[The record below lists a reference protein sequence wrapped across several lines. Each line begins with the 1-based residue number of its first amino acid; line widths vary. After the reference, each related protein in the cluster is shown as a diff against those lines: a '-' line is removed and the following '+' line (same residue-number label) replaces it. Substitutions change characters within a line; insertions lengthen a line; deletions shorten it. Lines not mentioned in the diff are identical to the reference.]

1 MNTELELTLSLCS
14 PIALHRTRA
23 SIQYVETLDYI
34 PGVAVRGALAETYL
48 SERGKAEDDTFQKL
62 FVSGQVQYGDLW
74 PTVQS
79 NLTHGS
85 ILIPATAQACK
96 RNGLTHKDSFRDTLL
111 DVFAQPT
118 SQECGYV
125 DSGDKKKC
133 KEPLDRVNGYL
144 SDLECLERVAA
155 KSELRVSAAMDRSTG
170 TAAREMLFTQHTLTS
185 KNVKQDEDEICFQ
198 GTLRLADPALKT
210 QLDDFLAVSGLFPT
224 KEGTPFFLGSGR
236 SRGLG
241 EVVVE
246 AFKMTNAS
254 ISLEERWEQF
264 NEVAHNAGGDANC
277 QYFSLTFLSHV
288 ALRDSLL
295 RPVLGK
301 ITPHH
306 FGLPDG
312 VRFVNRCDSNEPVRF
327 LNQIAL
333 HGWNAAQGLPKP
345 DTVALARGSVLLFQC
360 DRDQKSEVFSRLAQ
374 IESEGIG
381 ERRGEGFGRIAVCY
395 PIHYQFGGRNP

>member
-1 MNTELELTLSLCS
+1 MKTELELTLRLRS

-118 SQECGYV
+118 AQQCGHV
-125 DSGDKKKC
+125 DDGAKKKC

-224 KEGTPFFLGSGR
+224 KEGTPLFLGSGR

-246 AFKMTNAS
+246 AFKETNAS

-301 ITPHH
+301 IAPRH

-312 VRFVNRCDSNEPVRF
+312 VRFVHRRDSNEPVRF

-360 DRDQKSEVFSRLAQ
+360 EKNQESEVFSRLAQ
-374 IESEGIG
+374 IEAEGIG